1 MGVDLRVAVKPKK
14 MHEIIHLGKLTDRVA
29 RMAGCDNVVDV
40 GSGQGYLSRA
50 LAFQYNWPVVAL
62 EMDKANVRAASPA
75 SA

>member
-1 MGVDLRVAVKPKK
+1 
-14 MHEIIHLGKLTDRVA
+14 
-29 RMAGCDNVVDV
+29 MAGCDNVVDV

-75 SA
+75 YA

>member
-1 MGVDLRVAVKPKK
+1 
-14 MHEIIHLGKLTDRVA
+14 
-29 RMAGCDNVVDV
+29 MAGCDNVVDV

-75 SA
+75 RAHGLTAWVPRVAARVPRVAA